1 MQFCDATQQ
10 PDRPARVRLVDL
22 AAQLGLTKGT
32 VSRALNDHP
41 DISDQTRL
49 RVRKAAERLG
59 YRPLSHAQAIRT
71 GRVRSLGLVLQV
83 NEHDA
88 HRPFVA
94 EFLAG
99 LSQAASAEDWT
110 LTVATAASDAQTLEL
125 LDRLTAEKKAD
136 GFILP
141 RTKLEDARI
150 DFLRARDVPF
160 VLYGRTSDT
169 HGCAW
174 FDIESEKS
182 IEHAVAL
189 LAGLGHRRIGFVPGA
204 DGYTYAKL
212 RHDGYVAG
220 LARSGLVYD
229 PDLVAAPAMARAA
242 GAASGAT
249 LLDLPNPPSAI
260 VCSVDGAAL
269 GVYDAARQ
277 RGLHIGSDLS
287 VMSYDGIPETTLL
300 DPPLSTYR
308 VDTRAA
314 GVRLAE
320 LLIRRCRGAAPED
333 LRELGRAAFQSRG
346 SHGVAPGAAQSVNHL
361 HQGRE

>member
-1 MQFCDATQQ
+1 MQATETAE
-10 PDRPARVRLVDL
+10 PSALPKRVRIVDL

-41 DISDQTRL
+41 DISDRTRL
-49 RVRKAAERLG
+49 RVRKAAEKLG

-110 LTVATAASDAQTLEL
+110 LTVATAGSDEQTLDL
-125 LDRLTAEKKAD
+125 LDRLTVEKKAD

-141 RTKLEDARI
+141 RTKLHDPRI
-150 DFLRARDVPF
+150 DFLRTRGVPF
-160 VLYGRTSDT
+160 VLYGRTENAG
-169 HGCAW
+169 GCAW

-182 IEHAVAL
+182 IEDAVML
-189 LAGLGHRRIGFVPGA
+189 LAGLDHKRIGFVPGA

-212 RHDGYVAG
+212 RHDGYLAG
-220 LARSGLVYD
+220 LARSGLAHD
-229 PDLVAAPAMARAA
+229 TQLIAPPAMGRNA
-242 GAASGAT
+242 GAAAAAI
-249 LLDLPNPPSAI
+249 LLDLPHPPSAI
-260 VCSVDGAAL
+260 VCSVDAAAL
-269 GVYDAARQ
+269 GVYDAARH
-277 RGLHIGSDLS
+277 RGLKIGTDLS
-287 VMSYDGIPETTLL
+287 VISYDGIPETTLL

-314 GVRLAE
+314 GARLAE
-320 LLIRRCRGAAPED
+320 LLIKRCRGAPPED

-346 SHGVAPGAAQSVNHL
+346 SHRVAPAKA
-361 HQGRE
+361 